1 MKTNRKKRGVAL
13 VLAISAVFILLFVGI
28 ILVILARK
36 QLHLTTSLKFRTEAF
51 ANAETG
57 IEKIIARLMRYRLH
71 NEGAFSQPISKKNE
85 YRVSIK
91 RIDMRPEPGFQNSPS
106 HLSGSSWAGFYYHGT
121 STGTKGN
128 AERIIHFTV
137 MRVYPWER

>member
-1 MKTNRKKRGVAL
+1 MKTNGKKKGVAL
-13 VLAISAVFILLFVGI
+13 VLAISAVFILLFVGV

-36 QLHLTTSLKFRTEAF
+36 QLHLATALKFRTEAF

-57 IEKIIARLMRYRLH
+57 IEKIMARLMTYRLH
-71 NEGAFSQPISKKNE
+71 NEEVFSQPIIRGNE
-85 YRVSIK
+85 YRVSIRK
-91 RIDMRPEPGFQNSPS
+91 IDVRPEPGYQISPG
-106 HLSGSSWAGFYYHGT
+106 HLAGSSWAGFYYHGT

-128 AERIIHFTV
+128 GERTIHFTV